1 MNCEL
6 NPRLLIVDGHAYAY
20 RAFHAIRELRAPSG
34 EPTNAIFGFIKMLT
48 KMRAALSPS
57 HLIVV
62 WVGGLSA
69 ERTAALPEYKAQRP
83 EMPVD
88 LGKQIDQIVVYLE
101 AVGLTSF
108 CRDGVEADDYIACV
122 ARRAARAGMDVVIA
136 SSDKD
141 FMQLV
146 SQKSEVSSQMSDV
159 RLPTSDLRLPASG
172 RIGLFNPNDK
182 SETVWTA
189 EQVRAK
195 TGVNPA
201 QIVDWLALIGDSVD
215 NIPGVPGVGPKTATD
230 LLNQFGS
237 VTELFYSL
245 NEVKSE
251 RLRAALQSSAAAV
264 KRNVALVRL
273 QDDLPCEF
281 AADDL
286 ASKAANSGALGEL
299 FRRWGFRSMLAEL
312 ESKAQSPE
320 SNIQSGGLPTL
331 DFGRETLDPINA
343 RRIEQAVLL

>member
-62 WVGGLSA
+62 WDGGLSA

-88 LGKQIDQIVVYLE
+88 LGKQIDQIVAYLE

-146 SQKSEVSSQMSDV
+146 SS
-159 RLPTSDLRLPASG
+159 
-172 RIGLFNPNDK
+172 RIGLFNRNDK
-182 SETVWTA
+182 TETVWTA

-237 VTELFYSL
+237 VTELFNRL

-273 QDDLPCEF
+273 QDELPCEF

-312 ESKAQSPE
+312 ESKAQSPK
-320 SNIQSGGLPTL
+320 SKVQPSGPPAL
-331 DFGRETLDPINA
+331 DFRRETLDSIGA
-343 RRIEQAVLL
+343 RHTEQAVLL

>member
-62 WVGGLSA
+62 WDGGLSA

-88 LGKQIDQIVVYLE
+88 LGKQIDQIVAYLE

-146 SQKSEVSSQMSDV
+146 S
-159 RLPTSDLRLPASG
+159 P

-182 SETVWTA
+182 TETVWTA

-237 VTELFYSL
+237 VTELFNRL

-273 QDDLPCEF
+273 QDELPCEF

-320 SNIQSGGLPTL
+320 SKVQPSGPPAL
-331 DFGRETLDPINA
+331 DFTRETLDSIGA
-343 RRIEQAVLL
+343 RHTEQAVLL